1 MRRLVY
7 DVGMHRGEDTEFYL
21 RRGFNVVGIEANPQL
36 VEMLRKKFRQEISS
50 GRVAIIDKAIGRH
63 RGPARFFIHSASVWG
78 TFSEAFADRNARR
91 HGASVSEIEVECV
104 PFADILREHGIP
116 YYLKIDIEG
125 SEFFCLDALGEFPQ
139 RPHYISIE
147 SCASSPGCGFLD
159 TLRELQ
165 KLRVLGYRRFKYI
178 DQAPIPGR
186 KDHLSGESESIHYV
200 FPEFSSGPFGKD
212 LYQPWQSFITATM
225 TGLALRSIDD
235 LCGLSGRLYGRFG
248 MSRLRNLRTRLTKRA
263 DHWYDLHASLE

>member
-1 MRRLVY
+1 MPRLIY
-7 DVGMHRGEDTEFYL
+7 DVGMHLGEDTEFYL
-21 RRGFNVVGIEANPQL
+21 RRGFNVVGVEANPQL
-36 VEMLRKKFRQEISS
+36 VEMLREKFRPEIDS
-50 GRVAIIDKAIGRH
+50 GRVTIIDKAISSH
-63 RGPARFFIHSASVWG
+63 RGPARFFRHSHSEWG
-78 TFSEAFADRNARR
+78 TFSPAFADRNARR
-91 HGASVSEIEVECV
+91 HGASVWETEVECV
-104 PFADILREHGIP
+104 RFADILHEHGVP

-125 SEFFCLDALGEFPQ
+125 SEFLCLDALGRFPQ
-139 RPHYISIE
+139 RPDYISIE

-159 TLRELQ
+159 TLKELQ

-186 KDHLSGESESIHYV
+186 KDHLSGEGESLHFV

-212 LYQPWQSFITATM
+212 LHPPWQSYVPATM

-235 LCGLSGRLYGRFG
+235 FCGLSGRLYGRFG
-248 MSRLRNLRTRLTKRA
+248 MSRLRNLRTRLTNHA